1 MSIVCRADISKST
14 NFQLKHNFT
23 IFKDGKLVF
32 MTVSNKGDAQ
42 YEIPMARSS
51 DTGEYECTVE
61 AGGKTKSSNSLHVWV
76 TGEYSFKHGS
86 FLRYKKRTT
95 FQGK

>member
-14 NFQLKHNFT
+14 DFQLKHNFT